1 MTKLSL
7 IIGGAGS
14 GKSEYAE
21 SLILKAS
28 GRRIYLASMHRDES
42 RETALKIQRHLLQR
56 EKKNFITLEREKN
69 IGSLSF
75 DTGDSVLLEDLSNL
89 LANEMF
95 SDPAYRNNKTAFSEK
110 IFSDIE
116 ALLKNDIHLYIVS
129 NDIFSDGC
137 RYDKITRDYIEELAR
152 LNALIAENSD
162 LVVRVV
168 CGIPILLKEK

>member
-1 MTKLSL
+1 
-7 IIGGAGS
+7 
-14 GKSEYAE
+14 
-21 SLILKAS
+21 
-28 GRRIYLASMHRDES
+28 
-42 RETALKIQRHLLQR
+42 
-56 EKKNFITLEREKN
+56 
-69 IGSLSF
+69 
-75 DTGDSVLLEDLSNL
+75 
-89 LANEMF
+89 MF